1 MRRRR
6 WTISITLESRQGNVR
21 VSFWSPGDLLR
32 VEITLREKVVIQ
44 RGLMIRDSLEV
55 GLSAIHTV
63 NLAVDD
69 PLCGFIKLGIIVLV
83 EELLFPEIVSCP
95 SYHLLI
101 ILPSHRQHLFRF
113 DPIVLRAL
121 PVERVH

>member
-1 MRRRR
+1 
-6 WTISITLESRQGNVR
+6 
-21 VSFWSPGDLLR
+21 
-32 VEITLREKVVIQ
+32 
-44 RGLMIRDSLEV
+44 MIRNSLEI
-55 GLSAIHTV
+55 GLRTINAV

-83 EELLFPEIVSCP
+83 EELLFSEIVSCP
-95 SYHLLI
+95 SYHLLV